1 MMDVVHVGISRIL
14 LLTACVLVVG
24 CDAGKAPY
32 NEGVALEEK
41 GQLAEAAEKY
51 DAVCRRAPDSKMCAP
66 SVGRAGAARIKLA
79 EAALTAFKFGEA
91 EAVLN
96 KVGETGDR
104 ENKTKAKGL
113 LDSNDVTQGLAW
125 EKAAAMT
132 DKAKALP
139 DMEKVAASGA
149 STAGKANEW
158 LAKERPALLLTAAT
172 QACTPKV
179 TSACGSICERLVKL
193 HPTEADKVKDYLV
206 AVKTA
211 DDERLYPL
219 LVEAE
224 KLLQEMAKFKKAS
237 LAQDACLLPA
247 MAANP
252 DNVMAAMAA
261 CPKPPGR
268 STDLIET
275 DWNDLLKKFSDSARV
290 SALQARWKL
299 ADEEGKYDKQEPKKP
314 DSMAGQGVK

>member
-1 MMDVVHVGISRIL
+1 MM
-14 LLTACVLVVG
+14 ACVLVVG

-51 DAVCRRAPDSKMCAP
+51 DAVCRRAPDSKMCPP
-66 SVGRAGAARIKLA
+66 SVGRAAAARLKVA
-79 EAALTAFKFGEA
+79 EAALTALKFSEA
-91 EAVLN
+91 EVVLK
-96 KVGETGDR
+96 KVVETGDLG
-104 ENKTKAKGL
+104 NKAKAKSL
-113 LDSNDVTQGLAW
+113 LDSNDVVQGLAW
-125 EKAAAMT
+125 EKAATMS

-139 DMEKVAASGA
+139 GMESVAASGA

-158 LAKERPALLLTAAT
+158 LAKERPSILLAAAT
-172 QACTPKV
+172 QACSPKV
-179 TSACGSICERLVKL
+179 TDACGPLCDRLVKL
-193 HPTEADKVKDYLV
+193 HPAEAGKVKDYLA

-211 DDERLYPL
+211 QEERLYPM
-219 LVEAE
+219 LVQAE

-268 STDLIET
+268 SMDVIEN
-275 DWNDLLKKFSDSARV
+275 DWNDLIKKFSDSARV
-290 SALQARWKL
+290 STLQERWKL
-299 ADEEGKYDKQEPKKP
+299 ANEEGKYDKQEPKKP
-314 DSMAGQGVK
+314 DSM

>member
-1 MMDVVHVGISRIL
+1 MMISNHPSISRIL
-14 LLTACVLVVG
+14 LMTAGVLLVG

-51 DAVCRRAPDSKMCAP
+51 DAVCRRAPDSKMCPP
-66 SVGRAGAARIKLA
+66 SVGRAAAARIKVA
-79 EAALTAFKFGEA
+79 EAALTAFKFSEA
-91 EAVLN
+91 EVVLK
-96 KVGETGDR
+96 KVVETGDSDG
-104 ENKTKAKGL
+104 KTKAKSL
-113 LDSNDVTQGLAW
+113 LDSNDGVQGLAW

-139 DMEKVAASGA
+139 DMESVAGSGA

-158 LAKERPALLLTAAT
+158 LAKERPAILLAAAT
-172 QACTPKV
+172 QACSPKV
-179 TSACGSICERLVKL
+179 TDACAPACERLVKL
-193 HPTEADKVKDYLV
+193 HPAEADKVKDYLASV
-206 AVKTA
+206 RTA
-211 DDERLYPL
+211 QDEHLYPL
-219 LVEAE
+219 LVQAE

-237 LAQDACLLPA
+237 QAQDACLLPA

-268 STDLIET
+268 SSDVIEQ
-275 DWNDLLKKFSDSARV
+275 DWNNLIAKFTDQSRV
-290 SALQARWKL
+290 TALQERWKQ

-314 DSMAGQGVK
+314 DSMATK